1 MKRKTFLLSGILT
14 LLLFQLIPFSKA
26 PTLVTE
32 GSDFILEI
40 NEGGGIGFQS
50 DDILEIEVKS
60 GLLNGSSC
68 SLSLYDRRGS
78 LAFWARNNSIL
89 EISSPDAE
97 EGFDLSVSGANNTT
111 QSSKF
116 IWEVGINTGNNITIV
131 WSWRIESWIGRY
143 TMIALGFSGIGLM
156 VFSPTWVA
164 LMIRKKGLD
173 ADSFERMMYAMLI
186 FCVGFGLLVM
196 WLWA

>member
-1 MKRKTFLLSGILT
+1 LKRKPLVLSGLLILF
-14 LLLFQLIPFSKA
+14 LFQIIHSA
-26 PTLVTE
+26 SSPTLIVSASGFLIEVEE
-32 GSDFILEI
+32 GL
-40 NEGGGIGFQS
+40 GLGFQGDNS
-50 DDILEIEVKS
+50 LSIDVTS

-89 EISSPDAE
+89 EITSPDAE

-116 IWEVGINTGNNITIV
+116 IWEVGINTGNNVTII
-131 WSWRIESWIGRY
+131 WTWRIESWIGKY

-164 LMIRKKGLD
+164 FMIRKKGLD